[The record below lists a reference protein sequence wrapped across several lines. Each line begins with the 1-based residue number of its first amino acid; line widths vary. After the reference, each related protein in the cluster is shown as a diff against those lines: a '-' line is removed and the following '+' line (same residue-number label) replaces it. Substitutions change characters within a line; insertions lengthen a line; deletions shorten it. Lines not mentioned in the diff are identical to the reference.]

1 MIRFYTKSQIQH
13 FSRFISQ
20 KITAIKVAVVG
31 AYHGGNLG
39 DMALGRS
46 VADFLLSKNV
56 KPGLQTIFNLEKW
69 PTAPNAII
77 GGGAIGNSNS
87 FKGVSERYKG
97 KYQNVAIVGVDFTE
111 KKYPESILKMIR
123 EASFVS
129 CRSKQQAD
137 NLEKISG
144 RDNIPFHPD
153 LAFSLKVDF
162 CRQNRVKA
170 TTGRSNS
177 SKVLLINVLPL
188 FADVRQGKIEP
199 KEEHRLERPDLY
211 ENGAF
216 KRMHDTYKLVIRELI
231 TGALVEGYRVET
243 IPFTPQDEEYAEI
256 ILDGLEVIHTK
267 YNPEPDLMLQKMMGA
282 SEILATRLHALIFA
296 LKVGKPFYPIAYSYK
311 NEQLLESLGVDSSK
325 YLSTACLAK
334 GEKKL
339 PSSLRCDENQIQEL
353 ETASLKALENCF
365 ASLNLVTN

>member
-20 KITAIKVAVVG
+20 KITAIEVAVVG

-56 KPGLQTIFNLEKW
+56 KSGLQTIFNLEKW
-69 PTAPNAII
+69 SRATKAII

-87 FKGVSERYKG
+87 FKGISERYIG

-111 KKYPESILKMIR
+111 KEYPESILKLIR

-137 NLEKISG
+137 NLKEITG

-162 CRQNRVKA
+162 CRQHRPK
-170 TTGRSNS
+170 TTVGRSNS

-188 FADVRQGKIEP
+188 FADVKHGKIQP

-211 ENGAF
+211 EYGAF
-216 KRMHDTYKLVIRELI
+216 EKMHDTYKLVIRELI
-231 TGALVEGYRVET
+231 ARALAEGYKVET
-243 IPFTPQDEEYAEI
+243 IPFTPQDEDYAEI
-256 ILDGLEVIHTK
+256 ILDGLEITHTK
-267 YNPEPDLMLQKMMGA
+267 YNPDPDLMLQKMMGA

-311 NEQLLESLGVDSSK
+311 NEQLLESLGIDSSK

-334 GEKKL
+334 GKEKL
-339 PSSLRCDENQIQEL
+339 PSALRCDENQIQEL
-353 ETASLKALENCF
+353 EVASLKALQDCF
-365 ASLNLVTN
+365 TSLNLLTN